1 MYRFTHSH
9 TQSHAI
15 MRIVRSNVCLFR
27 MSCGMLRNDR
37 FHLRRSAST
46 SFIVGC
52 DNQQGGRRD
61 YGGSSGGG
69 DYHRRDSSG
78 GRGGSSSRY
87 HDGGSSSYD
96 KRGNDHHSSS
106 VGSSGGGGANR
117 DRMDNRSS
125 SRGRGDRSREPMGPP
140 RSVVPRSN
148 NNRGPPIRTS
158 MGSRGSAPMSTLRR
172 GSTRG
177 RLTSRFRNDGRR
189 GMITSRMGSRRD
201 VRPPMPRRRFPPTR
215 GGRDG
220 IGRITKRTIIE
231 SSRVSRKALIKRAL
245 AAAKEL
251 DDDQTTE
258 NEGED
263 DDEEEVEVKE
273 EAMEGDD
280 EEVQDEA
287 REDEEEEEDDGDKT
301 VKDEEEEEEDAEE
314 GDKAEEDAEDKE
326 EGDDKGDETKEGE
339 DGEGDEK
346 KEAPSTPKKTV
357 KKVAAKPK
365 GTPGSE
371 KSTDKDGEKKR
382 DTRINTKYSKSYIK
396 LNCVQCHT
404 KCITFKEYQ
413 NHLFR
418 GLHRTAMRRIANK
431 TRDKLIEMRTAQRA
445 AQKEEDEKVDENS
458 EQKSSYCLL
467 CQLNFRQPKSV
478 HQKSDGHK
486 EMKRFLMPYCATCKI
501 GFKSP
506 MAYEAHR
513 ASLEHLK
520 FKARIERYAKEETG
534 EDGAE
539 IDLEN
544 FTTVDEVGN
553 VDEPTDS
560 SKDNASTPKKGD
572 SVGRPGSDDEDD
584 TDDETVIGGEH
595 VKKVEVQYCD
605 LCNMYLPRREDPE
618 KMLAMHC
625 KTRSHL
631 KLYIREREDKKLR
644 ERAERIHKKKLSD
657 AKAKKDAK
665 KEKET
670 SVSEADTSVK
680 QEATEKKAGEEG
692 EGKDATTDDQM
703 WEVVD
708 NDIGDLLREVG
719 GPGEDGEEEEDDE
732 KASSE
737 RYDKF
742 KHTEK
747 NGLDQSN
754 IHDSTGEE
762 EVASTDKKAG
772 SKKATNGDS
781 SVADKEVKAEA

>member
-1 MYRFTHSH
+1 
-9 TQSHAI
+9 
-15 MRIVRSNVCLFR
+15 
-27 MSCGMLRNDR
+27 
-37 FHLRRSAST
+37 
-46 SFIVGC
+46 
-52 DNQQGGRRD
+52 
-61 YGGSSGGG
+61 
-69 DYHRRDSSG
+69 
-78 GRGGSSSRY
+78 
-87 HDGGSSSYD
+87 
-96 KRGNDHHSSS
+96 
-106 VGSSGGGGANR
+106 
-117 DRMDNRSS
+117 
-125 SRGRGDRSREPMGPP
+125 
-140 RSVVPRSN
+140 
-148 NNRGPPIRTS
+148 
-158 MGSRGSAPMSTLRR
+158 
-172 GSTRG
+172 
-177 RLTSRFRNDGRR
+177 
-189 GMITSRMGSRRD
+189 MITSRMGARRD
-201 VRPPMPRRRFPPTR
+201 VRGVPPTR
-215 GGRDG
+215 SRYPSMRGGRGGRHD
-220 IGRITKRTIIE
+220 GRIVKRMD

-263 DDEEEVEVKE
+263 DDEEVDEEKE
-273 EAMEGDD
+273 IVEGDD
-280 EEVQDEA
+280 EDVHEEEA
-287 REDEEEEEDDGDKT
+287 KDDEEEEEDDGDKT
-301 VKDEEEEEEDAEE
+301 VKDEEEEEEDAE
-314 GDKAEEDAEDKE
+314 GDHTAELDIKE
-326 EGDDKGDETKEGE
+326 EEEEHDEEHADDETKEGE
-339 DGEGDEK
+339 DGEGDVK
-346 KEAPSTPKKTV
+346 KEAPSTPKKSV

-371 KSTDKDGEKKR
+371 KSADRDVEKKR
-382 DTRINTKYSKSYIK
+382 SDTRITTKYTKSFIK

-404 KCITFKEYQ
+404 KCVTFKEYQ
-413 NHLFR
+413 SHLFR
-418 GLHRTAMRRIANK
+418 GLHRAAMRRLAGK
-431 TRDKLIEMRTAQRA
+431 TRDKLMEMRQAQRA
-445 AQKEEDEKVDENS
+445 AQKEEDEKIDESS
-458 EQKSSYCLL
+458 EAKSSYCLL

-520 FKARIERYAKEETG
+520 FKARIERYAKEEIG

-553 VDEPTDS
+553 VDEPSDA
-560 SKDNASTPKKGD
+560 SKDHVSSPKKGE
-572 SVGRPGSDDEDD
+572 SAGRPGSDDEEDSEE
-584 TDDETVIGGEH
+584 DETVIGGEH

-605 LCNMYLPRREDPE
+605 LCNMYLPRREEPE
-618 KMLAMHC
+618 KMLALHC
-625 KTRSHL
+625 KTRPHL

-665 KEKET
+665 KEKDAST
-670 SVSEADTSVK
+670 SEADTSEK
-680 QEATEKKAGEEG
+680 QDSAEKKSGEEG
-692 EGKDATTDDQM
+692 KEATTDDQM

-719 GPGEDGEEEEDDE
+719 GPGEDAEEEEDDE

-754 IHDSTGEE
+754 VHDSTGEE
-762 EVASTDKKAG
+762 EVASTDKKAAA
-772 SKKATNGDS
+772 KKATNGDANG
-781 SVADKEVKAEA
+781 ADKEVKAEA

>member
-1 MYRFTHSH
+1 
-9 TQSHAI
+9 
-15 MRIVRSNVCLFR
+15 MRANVFFL
-27 MSCGMLRNDR
+27 G
-37 FHLRRSAST
+37 
-46 SFIVGC
+46 
-52 DNQQGGRRD
+52 GGRRD
-61 YGGSSGGG
+61 YGGSSGAG
-69 DYHRRDSSG
+69 DYHRRDGSG
-78 GRGGSSSRY
+78 ARGGSSSRY

-106 VGSSGGGGANR
+106 VGSSGGGGGGGASR

-140 RSVVPRSN
+140 RSVAPRN
-148 NNRGPPIRTS
+148 NTNRGPPIRTS

-201 VRPPMPRRRFPPTR
+201 VRPIPPRRNFPSIR
-215 GGRDG
+215 GRRDG
-220 IGRITKRTIIE
+220 IGRITKRTIME
-231 SSRVSRKALIKRAL
+231 SSRVSR
-245 AAAKEL
+245 
-251 DDDQTTE
+251 
-258 NEGED
+258 N
-263 DDEEEVEVKE
+263 
-273 EAMEGDD
+273 
-280 EEVQDEA
+280 
-287 REDEEEEEDDGDKT
+287 
-301 VKDEEEEEEDAEE
+301 
-314 GDKAEEDAEDKE
+314 
-326 EGDDKGDETKEGE
+326 
-339 DGEGDEK
+339 
-346 KEAPSTPKKTV
+346 V

-371 KSTDKDGEKKR
+371 KSTDKDGERKKS
-382 DTRINTKYSKSYIK
+382 DTRINTKYTKSFIK

-418 GLHRTAMRRIANK
+418 GLHRTAMRRVANK
-431 TRDKLIEMRTAQRA
+431 TREKLMEMRQAQRA

-501 GFKSP
+501 HFKSP

-520 FKARIERYAKEETG
+520 FKARVERYAKDDG

-553 VDEPTDS
+553 VDEPTDT
-560 SKDNASTPKKGD
+560 SKETLSTPKKGE

-584 TDDETVIGGEH
+584 SDDETVIGREH

-605 LCNMYLPRREDPE
+605 LCNMYLPRRDDPE
-618 KMLAMHC
+618 QMVAMHC

-631 KLYIREREDKKLR
+631 KLYIHEREDKKLR

-657 AKAKKDAK
+657 AKAKKNAK
-665 KEKET
+665 KEKDA
-670 SVSEADTSVK
+670 SISEADASEK
-680 QEATEKKAGEEG
+680 QDSAEKKTGEEG
-692 EGKDATTDDQM
+692 EGKETTTDDQM

-762 EVASTDKKAG
+762 EAADKKTG
-772 SKKATNGDS
+772 SKKASNGD
-781 SVADKEVKAEA
+781 ANGAEKEVKAEA

>member
-1 MYRFTHSH
+1 
-9 TQSHAI
+9 
-15 MRIVRSNVCLFR
+15 
-27 MSCGMLRNDR
+27 
-37 FHLRRSAST
+37 
-46 SFIVGC
+46 
-52 DNQQGGRRD
+52 
-61 YGGSSGGG
+61 
-69 DYHRRDSSG
+69 
-78 GRGGSSSRY
+78 
-87 HDGGSSSYD
+87 
-96 KRGNDHHSSS
+96 
-106 VGSSGGGGANR
+106 
-117 DRMDNRSS
+117 
-125 SRGRGDRSREPMGPP
+125 
-140 RSVVPRSN
+140 
-148 NNRGPPIRTS
+148 
-158 MGSRGSAPMSTLRR
+158 
-172 GSTRG
+172 
-177 RLTSRFRNDGRR
+177 
-189 GMITSRMGSRRD
+189 MITSRMGSRRD
-201 VRPPMPRRRFPPTR
+201 VRPIPPRRNFPSIR
-215 GGRDG
+215 GRRDG
-220 IGRITKRTIIE
+220 IGRITKRTIME

-258 NEGED
+258 NEGDD
-263 DDEEEVEVKE
+263 DDEVDEEKEVL
-273 EAMEGDD
+273 EGDD
-280 EEVQDEA
+280 EEVHDET
-287 REDEEEEEDDGDKT
+287 RDDEEEEEDDGDKT
-301 VKDEEEEEEDAEE
+301 VKDEDEEEEDVEE
-314 GDKAEEDAEDKE
+314 GDKTEDHEDT
-326 EGDDKGDETKEGE
+326 EGDDKADDTKEGE

-346 KEAPSTPKKTV
+346 KEAPSTPKKSV

-371 KSTDKDGEKKR
+371 KSTDKDGERKKS
-382 DTRINTKYSKSYIK
+382 DTRINTKYTKSFIK

-418 GLHRTAMRRIANK
+418 GLHRTAMRRVANK
-431 TRDKLIEMRTAQRA
+431 TREKLMEMRQAQRA

-501 GFKSP
+501 HFKSP

-520 FKARIERYAKEETG
+520 FKARVERYAKDDG

-553 VDEPTDS
+553 VDEPTDT
-560 SKDNASTPKKGD
+560 SKETLSTPKKGE

-584 TDDETVIGGEH
+584 SDDETVIGREH

-605 LCNMYLPRREDPE
+605 LCNMYLPRRDDPE
-618 KMLAMHC
+618 QMVAMHC

-631 KLYIREREDKKLR
+631 KLYIHEREDKKLR

-657 AKAKKDAK
+657 AKAKKNAK
-665 KEKET
+665 KEKDA
-670 SVSEADTSVK
+670 SISEADASEK
-680 QEATEKKAGEEG
+680 QDSAEKKTGEEG
-692 EGKDATTDDQM
+692 EGKETTTDDQM

-762 EVASTDKKAG
+762 EAADKKTG
-772 SKKATNGDS
+772 SKKASNGD
-781 SVADKEVKAEA
+781 ANGAEKEVKAEA